1 MEIKEMAFEDLEKR
15 AAEIREE
22 CRAEGADTDALKA
35 EMIAISDELETRKQA
50 IEERSQRLAEV
61 AGNPITN
68 PVNNEEERNMDKNME
83 IRNSKAYIDAF
94 ADYIK
99 TGKADECRALLTEN
113 GGGQVPV
120 PDFVYEI
127 VKTAWERDGIMR
139 LVRKSYLKG
148 NLDVAFEISGDDAVV
163 HTEGAAAINPENL
176 VLGIV
181 KLVPASI
188 KKVVQISTE
197 VYELRGEEF
206 LRYVYDE
213 LTYRIAKK
221 TANTL
226 LDKIIACGTVSTNT
240 PTTAVAVPVVEEA
253 SISVGTIAKA
263 LAQLSEEAS
272 NPVVVM
278 NRKTWGAFKA
288 AQKAASYAADPFE
301 GYPVVFSD
309 HITAF
314 AAATTGVPYV
324 IVGDFDAG
332 AHANFPNGEDITFIF
347 DEYSLKKQDLIEV
360 FGRRSVG
367 LGVVAPNAFVKIVK
381 EA

>member
-1 MEIKEMAFEDLEKR
+1 MSTK
-15 AAEIREE
+15 
-22 CRAEGADTDALKA
+22 
-35 EMIAISDELETRKQA
+35 
-50 IEERSQRLAEV
+50 
-61 AGNPITN
+61 
-68 PVNNEEERNMDKNME
+68 